1 MTVRSFQEN
10 LLILAPTLH
19 DKTYKELSIW
29 SSYDVLK
36 YINWWLEDYIPKKH
50 EAVEKLKTDCLGST
64 MFDLGLLN
72 WLIDEFQ
79 EINWNYKDRFDL
91 IC

>member
-1 MTVRSFQEN
+1 MARGIYT
-10 LLILAPTLH
+10 
-19 DKTYKELSIW
+19 
-29 SSYDVLK
+29 
-36 YINWWLEDYIPKKH
+36 KKH

-64 MFDLGLLN
+64 MFDLQLLN

-79 EINWNYKDRFDL
+79 EINWNYKDMFDL